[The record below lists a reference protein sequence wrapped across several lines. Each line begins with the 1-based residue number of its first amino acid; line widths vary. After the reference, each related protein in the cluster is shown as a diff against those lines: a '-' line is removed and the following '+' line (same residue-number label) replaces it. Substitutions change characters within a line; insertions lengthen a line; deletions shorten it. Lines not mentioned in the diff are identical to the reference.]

1 MMNSNIELFGRK
13 TFFFAADDVLIPGAC
28 LERLMKHGFEAYLV
42 EDNASAPLED
52 KVQSVIRL
60 FPDAILFFN
69 IDASVRGINWNQFIR
84 DLVASGAGNVLVGVV
99 YKKRSPEEDARL
111 KAFYERELRVTAGCL
126 MLDSGEEGIFQSVRE
141 VLARNGARG
150 RRNLVRADCDA
161 NSSVTFKYNGAPCS
175 ARLLDINVTHFLCD
189 MRGQVTPMPM
199 FQKIKGA
206 TLHINDLDL
215 QSNAV
220 LIMKRQSVESNLCI
234 FMFIKEDDTP
244 DLDRESVI
252 RLNKKIYEIVTN
264 KNMSLLKSAFMGRD
278 N

>member
-1 MMNSNIELFGRK
+1 MNSNIELFGRK

-141 VLARNGARG
+141 VLARNGA
-150 RRNLVRADCDA
+150 
-161 NSSVTFKYNGAPCS
+161 PCS

-189 MRGQVTPMPM
+189 MRGQVTPMPV